1 MKTKIAKTHKH
12 RKQNEEKF
20 FIVNNDIALLLF
32 FTWDNF
38 RIIL

>member
-1 MKTKIAKTHKH
+1 MMTKIANTHKN
-12 RKQNEEKF
+12 RKQNEAKF

-38 RIIL
+38 SIIL